1 MPTLRIRL
9 TGSRENADVLIA
21 QLNGV
26 ENVERV
32 EEVDDEIDDMRDDST
47 SLQLPDDVGSSV
59 FRIEVEA
66 PHAVTLTHVHD
77 AVEIA
82 ARDLDAAVEFVDQF

>member
-32 EEVDDEIDDMRDDST
+32 EEIDDEIDDMRDDST
-47 SLQLPDDVGSSV
+47 SLQL
-59 FRIEVEA
+59 
-66 PHAVTLTHVHD
+66 TNY
-77 AVEIA
+77 
-82 ARDLDAAVEFVDQF
+82 

>member
-9 TGSRENADVLIA
+9 TGSRKSADTLIA

-26 ENVERV
+26 ERVERV

-47 SLQLPDDVGSSV
+47 SLQLPDDVGSEI

-66 PHAVTLTHVHD
+66 PHKVTLARVHD
-77 AVEIA
+77 AVEVA
-82 ARDLDAAVEFVDQF
+82 ARDLDAAVEFVERF